1 MRIER
6 SPLCQQ
12 QPSGC
17 MVAAHRGA
25 GEAID
30 THRTTP
36 YAPHKTM
43 PYICTTQDNSICTT
57 PYAPYKTIP
66 GGGHWY
72 TLMLWHCSRGGHWY
86 RASVGPGLDYTKE
99 AVPAASP
106 ELCLAK
112 DIEIAMSFLQSERV
126 IKIQFWKKDDA
137 DKMSHFSSLEIY
149 KNVPFIIPEI
159 SGQLHR
165 GEHPGPHGGGDD
177 HGGGGDQQ
185 RGRRQRLSPLQP
197 LREAVQT

>member
-36 YAPHKTM
+36 YAPHKTI

-86 RASVGPGLDYTKE
+86 RASVGPGLDYRDE
-99 AVPAASP
+99 AAAAIP

-126 IKIQFWKKDDA
+126 IKIQFWKKNDA